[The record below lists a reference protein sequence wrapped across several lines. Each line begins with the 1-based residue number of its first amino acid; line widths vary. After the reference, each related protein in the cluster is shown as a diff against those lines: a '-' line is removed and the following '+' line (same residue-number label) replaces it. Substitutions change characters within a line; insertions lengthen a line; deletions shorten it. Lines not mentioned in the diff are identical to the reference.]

1 LLSLTPLPLV
11 TTTTVAVVV
20 VVMFGL
26 SSALRTPALRA
37 TRSFSSSALMMAD
50 GPKVPVSL
58 IAQLRKTHPVP
69 MSQAREALAKNG
81 LDLQATMAYL
91 NSATSD
97 AALKKADKV
106 SGRSTTE
113 GTIAVSLLA
122 GRRVGMVHLACETD
136 FVARNDVFLKAARGI
151 AETAAFLDVPS
162 DDPEPP
168 IPQPGADVVQVFPVE
183 ALLSA
188 PLISI
193 PAEGEPAPIPSSDE
207 AQTVK
212 QVLLAALSQTGENL
226 KLVRAVSFA
235 APFPSQPTVRYVPGA
250 YTHGGDATTGKVGGV
265 VVLSVEGLG
274 DKPVAALI
282 AAPEGEQ
289 LDKDLQ
295 ALARSLARQAVGF
308 PTKALSPGGDVAEEE
323 ALLTQQAMLLGSD
336 KTVADYVI
344 EWGQERGVRVTVASM
359 RRWSTSDEVEA

>member
-1 LLSLTPLPLV
+1 
-11 TTTTVAVVV
+11 
-20 VVMFGL
+20 
-26 SSALRTPALRA
+26 
-37 TRSFSSSALMMAD
+37 
-50 GPKVPVSL
+50 
-58 IAQLRKTHPVP
+58 
-69 MSQAREALAKNG
+69 MSQAREALAKNK
-81 LDLQATMAYL
+81 LDLQAAIAYL
-91 NSATSD
+91 NSATSE

-122 GRRVGMVHLACETD
+122 GRRVGMVHVACETD

-162 DDPEPP
+162 EDPLPP
-168 IPQPGADVVQVFPVE
+168 APQPGQDPLQVFPVE

-193 PAEGEPAPIPSSDE
+193 PTEGQPAPIATSDD
-207 AQTVK
+207 AQTIK
-212 QVLLAALSQTGENL
+212 QVLLASLSQTGENL

-235 APFPSQPTVRYVPGA
+235 APFPSHPTTRFVPGA

-265 VVLSVEGLG
+265 VILSVEGLG

-282 AAPEGEQ
+282 AAPEGEK

-295 ALARSLARQAVGF
+295 ALARSLARQVVGF
-308 PTKALSPGGDVAEEE
+308 PTKALSPGAGVEEEE

-336 KTVADYVI
+336 KKVADYLI
-344 EWGQERGVRVTVASM
+344 EWGQERGVRITVAGM